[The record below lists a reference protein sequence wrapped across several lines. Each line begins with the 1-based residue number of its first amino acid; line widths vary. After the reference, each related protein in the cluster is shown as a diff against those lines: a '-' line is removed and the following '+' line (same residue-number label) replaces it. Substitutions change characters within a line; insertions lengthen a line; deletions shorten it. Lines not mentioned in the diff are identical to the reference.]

1 MFNKTWKK
9 ILFGGFVLLLI
20 GAGIYWYIAT
30 DTFSDT
36 KGRKAEYSVKADD
49 FLKEYQTDSKQANL
63 KYTEK
68 IVEVSGIVSATEA
81 ADSSINIKI
90 ADTTSGSYV
99 IFAFQD
105 KDMNEA
111 RSVKPGDLVTIKGS
125 CSGGVYSSILETWAI
140 TFKRSTLSNKP

>member
-1 MFNKTWKK
+1 MLKKTWQKL
-9 ILFGGFVLLLI
+9 LFGGFILLLI

-49 FLKEYQTDSKQANL
+49 FLKEFQADSKNANL

-68 IVEVSGIVSATEA
+68 IVEVSGTVSATEA

-90 ADTTSGSYV
+90 ADTTTGSYV

-105 KDMNEA
+105 KDMAEA
-111 RSVKPGDLVTIKGS
+111 KTIKQGDLVSIKGS
-125 CSGGVYSSILETWAI
+125 CSGGVYSKILETWAI

>member
-1 MFNKTWKK
+1 MLKKTWQKL
-9 ILFGGFVLLLI
+9 LFGGFILLLI

-49 FLKEYQTDSKQANL
+49 FLKEFQADNKNANL

-68 IVEVSGIVSATEA
+68 IVEVSGTVSATEA

-90 ADTTSGSYV
+90 ADTTTGSYV

-105 KDMNEA
+105 KDMAEA
-111 RSVKPGDLVTIKGS
+111 KTIKQGDLVSIKGS
-125 CSGGVYSSILETWAI
+125 CSGGVYSNILETWAI

>member
-9 ILFGGFVLLLI
+9 ILFGGFVLLLT

-49 FLKEYQTDSKQANL
+49 FLKEYQTDSKNANL

>member
-1 MFNKTWKK
+1 MLKKTWQK
-9 ILFGGFVLLLI
+9 LLLGGFILILI

-36 KGRKAEYSVKADD
+36 KGRKAEFSVKADD
-49 FLKEYQTDSKQANL
+49 FLKEFQADSKNANL

-68 IVEVSGIVSATEA
+68 IVEISGTVSATEA

-90 ADTTSGSYV
+90 TDTTSGSYV

-105 KDMNEA
+105 KDMDEA
-111 RSVKPGDLVTIKGS
+111 RSVKPGDQVTIKGS

>member
-9 ILFGGFVLLLI
+9 ILFGGFLLLLI

-36 KGRKAEYSVKADD
+36 KGRKAEFSVKADD

-90 ADTTSGSYV
+90 ADTTTGSYV

-105 KDMNEA
+105 KDMDEA
-111 RSVKPGDLVTIKGS
+111 RSVKAGDLVTIKGS

>member
-9 ILFGGFVLLLI
+9 ILFGGFLLLLI

-36 KGRKAEYSVKADD
+36 KGRKAEFSVKADD

-63 KYTEK
+63 KYIEK

-105 KDMNEA
+105 KDMDEA
-111 RSVKPGDLVTIKGS
+111 RSVKAGDLVTIKGS

>member
-9 ILFGGFVLLLI
+9 ILFGGFLLLLI

-36 KGRKAEYSVKADD
+36 KGRKAEFSVKADD

-105 KDMNEA
+105 KDMDEA
-111 RSVKPGDLVTIKGS
+111 RSVKAGDLVTIKGS

>member
-9 ILFGGFVLLLI
+9 ILFGGFLLLLI

-36 KGRKAEYSVKADD
+36 KGRKAEFSVKADD

-111 RSVKPGDLVTIKGS
+111 RSVKAGDLVTIKGS